1 MRAFGVVPDQPVDKL
16 QIEGMNI
23 VPQQAPIQH
32 DEVLGDGAIES
43 FDVGIHLGSAG
54 AGVKVREPEFG
65 TGILEVFGELAPV
78 VGLQLVDIEG
88 ANLDDSAKE
97 VVRASRRVVRI
108 RARKGELPLHVHC
121 REDVPLHAVDEA
133 DDGIELHA
141 ALAGA
146 AKLGTAFLRCF
157 RVIART
163 CVEREPALLR
173 EQTAVLQI
181 QNDPPNV

>member
-1 MRAFGVVPDQPVDKL
+1 
-16 QIEGMNI
+16 MNI

-32 DEVLGDGAIES
+32 DEVLGHGAIES

-97 VVRASRRVVRI
+97 VVRALYEWFVDAPAKANFRSTSTAVRTYRFTVRVQYFWQSPTVNVHTI
-108 RARKGELPLHVHC
+108 YRKGDTMPSDWC
-121 REDVPLHAVDEA
+121 GR
-133 DDGIELHA
+133 
-141 ALAGA
+141 
-146 AKLGTAFLRCF
+146 F
-157 RVIART
+157 
-163 CVEREPALLR
+163 
-173 EQTAVLQI
+173 VLYQI
-181 QNDPPNV
+181 SQSSD